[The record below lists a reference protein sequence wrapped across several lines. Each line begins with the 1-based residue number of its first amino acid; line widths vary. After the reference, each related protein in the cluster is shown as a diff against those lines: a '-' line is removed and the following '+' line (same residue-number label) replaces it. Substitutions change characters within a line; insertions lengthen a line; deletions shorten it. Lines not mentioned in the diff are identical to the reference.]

1 MKKDFNNIKNT
12 GFKVPKDYFNTLE
25 DTILNKIKTDSILK
39 GIDNPG
45 YEMPDGYLNS
55 VEENIFNKVPKKAST
70 KIISLFSKRNLI
82 YISGVAAA
90 IVILFGFFWNN
101 TNASEM
107 ELDYEMVESYLI
119 DQNISSYE
127 IASLLTEEELSN
139 IDSEIMNE
147 AFNDEDM
154 EDYLLENVNFE
165 DIIEQ

>member
-1 MKKDFNNIKNT
+1 MQKDLNNIKNT
-12 GFKVPKDYFNTLE
+12 GFKVPNDYFNSLE
-25 DTILNKIKTDSILK
+25 DTILNKIKDDSALK
-39 GIDNPG
+39 NIDSSG
-45 YEMPDGYLNS
+45 FEMPNGYLDTLEDT
-55 VEENIFNKVPKKAST
+55 VFNKLSKKKNPKV
-70 KIISLFSKRNLI
+70 ISLFNKRNLL
-82 YISGVAAA
+82 YVSGVAAA
-90 IVILFGFFWNN
+90 IIIMFGFFWNN
-101 TNASEM
+101 TTALEM

-139 IDSEIMNE
+139 IDSEIMSE

>member
-1 MKKDFNNIKNT
+1 MQKDLNNIKNT

-25 DTILNKIKTDSILK
+25 DTILSKIKAESILK
-39 GIDNPG
+39 DIDSPG
-45 YEMPDGYLNS
+45 FEIPNGYLDTLEDT
-55 VEENIFNKVPKKAST
+55 VFNKLPKKENP
-70 KIISLFSKRNLI
+70 KVISLFSKKNLI

-90 IVILFGFFWNN
+90 IVIMFGFFWNN

>member
-1 MKKDFNNIKNT
+1 MQKDLNNIKNT
-12 GFKVPKDYFNTLE
+12 GFKVPKDYFNILE
-25 DTILNKIKTDSILK
+25 DTILSKIKAESILK
-39 GIDNPG
+39 DIDSPG
-45 YEMPDGYLNS
+45 FEIPNGYLDTLEYT
-55 VEENIFNKVPKKAST
+55 VFNKLPKKENP
-70 KIISLFSKRNLI
+70 KIISLFSKKNLI

-90 IVILFGFFWNN
+90 IVIMFGFFWNN

>member
-1 MKKDFNNIKNT
+1 MQKDLNNIKNT

-25 DTILNKIKTDSILK
+25 DTILSKIKAESILK
-39 GIDNPG
+39 NIDSPG
-45 YEMPDGYLNS
+45 FEMPNGYLDTLEDT
-55 VEENIFNKVPKKAST
+55 VFNTLPKKENS
-70 KIISLFSKRNLI
+70 KVISLFSKKNLI

-90 IVILFGFFWNN
+90 IVIMFGFFWNN

-147 AFNDEDM
+147 AFNDEGM

>member
-1 MKKDFNNIKNT
+1 MQKDLNNIKNT

-25 DTILNKIKTDSILK
+25 DTILSKIKAESILK
-39 GIDNPG
+39 NIDSPG
-45 YEMPDGYLNS
+45 FEMPNGYLDTLEDT
-55 VEENIFNKVPKKAST
+55 VFNTLPKKENS
-70 KIISLFSKRNLI
+70 KVISLFSKKNLI

-90 IVILFGFFWNN
+90 IVIMFGFFWNN

>member
-1 MKKDFNNIKNT
+1 MKQDLNNIQNT

-25 DTILNKIKTDSILK
+25 DTILSKIKIDSVLK
-39 GIDNPG
+39 GVDKPG
-45 YEMPDGYLNS
+45 FEMPDGYLNTLEDNFFNTLPK
-55 VEENIFNKVPKKAST
+55 EENPKV
-70 KIISLFSKRNLI
+70 ISLFSKKNLI

-90 IVILFGFFWNN
+90 IVIMLGFFWNN
-101 TNASEM
+101 TNASKM

-147 AFNDEDM
+147 AYNDESM

>member
-1 MKKDFNNIKNT
+1 MKKDFNNIENT
-12 GFKVPKDYFNTLE
+12 GFKVPEGYFNTLE
-25 DTILNKIKTDSILK
+25 DTILSKIKTDSILK

-45 YEMPDGYLNS
+45 FEMPDGYLNS

-70 KIISLFSKRNLI
+70 KIISLFNRRNLI
-82 YISGVAAA
+82 YISGIAAA
-90 IVILFGFFWNN
+90 IVIMLGFFWNN
-101 TNASEM
+101 ANTSNM

-127 IASLLTEEELSN
+127 IASLLNEEELSSIN
-139 IDSEIMNE
+139 SEIMSE
-147 AFNDEDM
+147 AFNDEGM